1 MAQTPPKLTGGIAHR
16 TRQLSCIL
24 ENWPESSSE
33 SYNSLLP
40 PSSSAADDR
49 LPNSMQSSLWE
60 NDDVDETS
68 SSDYQKHHQSSAKAD
83 SNILEIDDLEESL
96 MKDNYV
102 SFYSQ
107 LNEIENKNTFFGNHV
122 VQYPEVMI
130 TSCYGSI
137 GDDGGDKLTEIVDRP
152 IDLDLLYLNSIGLNN
167 EPKCRSPLSVSL
179 NASVCGEPST
189 ITDSIV
195 PDVHECTNPLMEYSM
210 NENEIEE
217 GK

>member
-49 LPNSMQSSLWE
+49 TPNSMQSSLWE
-60 NDDVDETS
+60 NDDVDNVDETS
-68 SSDYQKHHQSSAKAD
+68 STDHQKHHQSS

-96 MKDNYV
+96 MKDNYI
-102 SFYSQ
+102 SFYSK

-189 ITDSIV
+189 MTDSIV
-195 PDVHECTNPLMEYSM
+195 PDAHECTNPLMEYSM